1 MSTIFGDIRF
11 LRGLEENLP
20 SLQEGQPAFTED
32 TKRIF
37 VGSNDGN
44 IELQTKEDM
53 TELTN
58 SVSANVEEI
67 EAARGGLPDLNQRL
81 EVLND
86 SLTTNTSDITDLK
99 KKTDWV
105 DISKYGYD
113 LNAVKSAIA
122 TLKDGDTLYFPNALT
137 TYQFLGEAVTITVPN
152 ITLRGTG
159 KIYMDYGFRSTE
171 SGFVMDG
178 LRLECPIYS
187 SNAFGF
193 RVDQPPTGKVVQDFH
208 IRNCQF
214 VNFFYA
220 CYFQGGVY
228 GAADPSVISIR
239 DVIIENCKSFTYTD
253 KNAGHFQC
261 LQTENVSYIDN
272 RTYGGVNATSYNAIQ
287 TNGHVKIIGNY
298 DDNNAYGSCEVENQ
312 GSKTVI
318 ANNTFRKQIW
328 VDDSSDVIIADNNVE
343 DDIFISVE
351 KYGVNNIQIVGNICA
366 RVKLDSFGSNYV
378 AGMLINNVS
387 IRDNKFINGAN
398 KAHGVFVNG
407 TYCGKVIIQGNDF
420 PATYSTAKVSASRA
434 STLDLVVVNNDVNGS
449 ILVTGTGGKL
459 TSFGNLGASYTSTAP
474 DEGESTSAL
483 PTAGLAYRGK
493 ITVLRGA
500 AGVADLLY
508 VCKKQADGSYAWIQI
523 G

>member
-1 MSTIFGDIRF
+1 MPKILVR
-11 LRGLEENLP
+11 RGLDANIPVFDTGEP
-20 SLQEGQPAFTED
+20 GFATD
-32 TKRIF
+32 TKRVFI
-37 VGSNDGN
+37 GTDSGN
-44 IELQTKEDM
+44 IELAKQEGVD
-53 TELTN
+53 
-58 SVSANVEEI
+58 SVNVELGN
-67 EAARGGLPDLNQRL
+67 ARGGLPSLDERL
-81 EVLND
+81 DALD
-86 SLTTNTSDITDLK
+86 QSLSTHTSDITDLQR
-99 KKTDWV
+99 KTDWV
-105 DISKYGYD
+105 DVSKFGYD
-113 LNAVKSAIA
+113 LNALKTAVA
-122 TLKDGDTLYFPNALT
+122 TLKEGDTLYFPNALT
-137 TYQFLGEAVTITVPN
+137 TYQFLGEAVTVTVPN
-152 ITLRGTG
+152 ITLRGRG

-178 LRLECPIYS
+178 LRLECPSYS
-187 SNAFGF
+187 TNAFGF

-228 GAADPSVISIR
+228 GAADPSVISIK
-239 DVIIENCKSFTYTD
+239 DVIVENCESVTYTD
-253 KNAGHFQC
+253 KNAGHLQC

-312 GSKTVI
+312 GSKTII

-328 VDDSSDVIIADNNVE
+328 VDDSSDVVISGNNVE

-351 KYGVNNIQIVGNICA
+351 KYGVNNIIVEGNICA

-378 AGMLINNVS
+378 PGMLIQNVS
-387 IRDNKFINGAN
+387 IRGNKFINGAN

-407 TYCGKVIIQGNDF
+407 TYCGKVIVQGNDF
-420 PATYSTAKVSASRA
+420 PGTYATAKISASRSA
-434 STLDLVVVNNDVNGS
+434 TLDIVVGNNDVNGS
-449 ILVTGTGGKL
+449 ILVSGTGGKL

-474 DEGESTSAL
+474 DDGDSTSVL
-483 PTAGLAYRGK
+483 PTASLAYRGK
-493 ITVLRGA
+493 FITLRGA
-500 AGVADLLY
+500 AGVADTVY
-508 VCKKQADGSYAWIQI
+508 VCIKQTDGSYIWKPI

>member
-1 MSTIFGDIRF
+1 MGVIYGDIRF
-11 LRGLEENLP
+11 RRGLEENLP
-20 SLQEGQPAFTED
+20 SLEEGQPGFTKD
-32 TKRIF
+32 TKRAFI
-37 VGSNDGN
+37 GSDAGN
-44 IELQTKEDM
+44 IEIAKKESVDAIE

-58 SVSANVEEI
+58 
-67 EAARGGLPDLNQRL
+67 ARGGLPTLVERL
-81 EVLND
+81 DGSTND
-86 SLTTNTSDITDLK
+86 IEALK

-105 DISKYGYD
+105 DVSKYGYD
-113 LNAVKSAIA
+113 LNAVKSAVA
-122 TLKDGDTLYFPNALT
+122 TLKEGDTLYFPNALT
-137 TYQFLGEAVTITVPN
+137 TYQFLGEPVTISIPN

-171 SGFVMDG
+171 GGFVMDG
-178 LRLECPIYS
+178 LRLECPAYS
-187 SNAFGF
+187 TTAFGF
-193 RVDQPPTGKVVQDFH
+193 RVDEPPTGKIVQGFH
-208 IRNCQF
+208 IRNCSF

-228 GAADPSVISIR
+228 GAVDTSEISIK
-239 DVIIENCKSFTYTD
+239 DVIIENCYSSTSTVSP
-253 KNAGHFQC
+253 AGHFQC

-328 VDDSSDVIIADNNVE
+328 VDDSTDVIIADNNVE

-351 KYGVNNIQIVGNICA
+351 KYGVNNIQVVGNICA
-366 RVKLDSFGSNYV
+366 RVKLDSFGANYV

-407 TYCGKVIIQGNDF
+407 TYCGKVIVQGNDF

-434 STLDLVVVNNDVNGS
+434 STLDLVVVNNDVNGA

-459 TSFGNLGASYTSTAP
+459 TSNGNLGASYTSTAP
-474 DEGESTSAL
+474 DEGDSTSAL

-493 ITVLRGA
+493 ITILRGA